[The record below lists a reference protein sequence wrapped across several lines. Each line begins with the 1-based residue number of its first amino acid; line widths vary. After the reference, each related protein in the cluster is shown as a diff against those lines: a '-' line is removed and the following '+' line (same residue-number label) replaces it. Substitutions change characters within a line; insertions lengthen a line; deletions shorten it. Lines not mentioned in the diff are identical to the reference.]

1 VSDPNYNRDQLINTN
16 FEAIRHLR
24 ADHDALKAR
33 VEQLE
38 KQIAEILKG
47 QSTNGN

>member
-1 VSDPNYNRDQLINTN
+1 MSDPNYNLAQLANSN

-24 ADHDALKAR
+24 AEHDALKVR

-47 QSTNGN
+47 QKQNGN